1 LKVTLG
7 KLLGKNATLISKKS
21 ANAGLEYIAVFE
33 FNDNEVASFIANVR
47 RFDEKPDLRLV
58 VDLVI
63 KNAINIE
70 THSSGEIMLK
80 AQTLMQ
86 DEAILIDEHLG
97 YIQVFNVF
105 DYFISAK
112 KIITGLEEIV
122 DGS

>member
-1 LKVTLG
+1 M
-7 KLLGKNATLISKKS
+7 GKNATLISKKS